1 MLVLRSLRVRLRLTA
16 AFAVLALLIVAVAAV
31 CLVGYDRS
39 QRDTAVVADSLALT
53 QDAMQA
59 KFRTADMAGWQTGY
73 AFDVNRGV
81 TGAERDDVGQRAEFL
96 ASTSA
101 FRDDLEAIAAYD
113 LTPAETELLDVARTE
128 FDAFTAV
135 DARIIAG
142 YRAGTPDAVLAAN
155 DLASGESL
163 EHFGALADAVAEL
176 ADSTRSRGEAA
187 ADRAMATTQA
197 GERTMLAAATL
208 GVVLAGL
215 LAVVVTASITGPLR
229 GLARRMDG
237 IANGDGDL
245 TVRLSEEG
253 NDELTVVSRSFNRF
267 VDSLQRLVREVAATV
282 TTLTAASEGMAGTST
297 TLAGSAGLTSEQAG
311 VAAAAASQVD
321 ASLQTVASGA
331 EEMGASIREIA
342 QGALEAS
349 RMTATAVR
357 AADAASATVAQLGE
371 ASTEIDSVLTV
382 IGGIA
387 EQTNL
392 LALNATIEAA
402 RAGEAGKGFAVVAHE
417 VKELARESAQ
427 ATESIRQRVDG
438 IQEQSAAA
446 VRAIDEIL
454 RVIAQVDG
462 HATTI
467 ATAVE
472 EQTAVTQEM
481 SRSVTEAATG
491 AGQIAAN
498 IAGVAEAAATT
509 TDGVGSAQA
518 VAGQIEQSAHDLR
531 GLVAQFRV

>member
-1 MLVLRSLRVRLRLTA
+1 
-16 AFAVLALLIVAVAAV
+16 
-31 CLVGYDRS
+31 
-39 QRDTAVVADSLALT
+39 
-53 QDAMQA
+53 
-59 KFRTADMAGWQTGY
+59 
-73 AFDVNRGV
+73 
-81 TGAERDDVGQRAEFL
+81 
-96 ASTSA
+96 
-101 FRDDLEAIAAYD
+101 
-113 LTPAETELLDVARTE
+113 
-128 FDAFTAV
+128 
-135 DARIIAG
+135 
-142 YRAGTPDAVLAAN
+142 
-155 DLASGESL
+155 
-163 EHFGALADAVAEL
+163 
-176 ADSTRSRGEAA
+176 
-187 ADRAMATTQA
+187 
-197 GERTMLAAATL
+197 
-208 GVVLAGL
+208 
-215 LAVVVTASITGPLR
+215 
-229 GLARRMDG
+229 
-237 IANGDGDL
+237 
-245 TVRLSEEG
+245 
-253 NDELTVVSRSFNRF
+253 
-267 VDSLQRLVREVAATV
+267 
-282 TTLTAASEGMAGTST
+282 
-297 TLAGSAGLTSEQAG
+297 
-311 VAAAAASQVD
+311 
-321 ASLQTVASGA
+321 VASGA

-357 AADAASATVAQLGE
+357 AADAASATVTQLGE